1 MNTCSG
7 FKPGWKKL
15 TGNSSTPSCQEIK
28 PGLLEG
34 TWGYSRFFVAAS
46 LSNMM
51 AKPLQLK
58 NKNK

>member
-1 MNTCSG
+1 M
-7 FKPGWKKL
+7 
-15 TGNSSTPSCQEIK
+15 Q

-34 TWGYSRFFVAAS
+34 TWGYNSFFVAAS